1 MIATDIFWL
10 QIQPEGIPASS
21 TPCFHQAYACDRV
34 PNIIWPGKNLVTDES
49 FCKDDFKPNPLSQDV
64 TGESPRP
71 AMQRISLPIILIIVV
86 VSVLGLAGIALL
98 ARFAISRVKERYVS
112 FKHFKYTSHIFRN
125 GQVTSTKMVTTKNA
139 MKMIIFLC
147 TIT

>member
-1 MIATDIFWL
+1 M
-10 QIQPEGIPASS
+10 
-21 TPCFHQAYACDRV
+21 
-34 PNIIWPGKNLVTDES
+34 TDES
-49 FCKDDFKPNPLSQDV
+49 FCKDDFKPNPLSRDV

-86 VSVLGLAGIALL
+86 VSVLGLAAIALL

-139 MKMIIFLC
+139 IKMINFLVYHHILFVLDYMMYSFITIQSNCTKYCCRYIFQESNGL
-147 TIT
+147 ISPKPRFS

>member
-1 MIATDIFWL
+1 
-10 QIQPEGIPASS
+10 
-21 TPCFHQAYACDRV
+21 
-34 PNIIWPGKNLVTDES
+34 
-49 FCKDDFKPNPLSQDV
+49 
-64 TGESPRP
+64 
-71 AMQRISLPIILIIVV
+71 MQRISLPIILIIVV

-139 MKMIIFLC
+139 IKMINFLVYHHLSILKDHYNYLIINSTFKC
-147 TIT
+147 ILDFQANSRS